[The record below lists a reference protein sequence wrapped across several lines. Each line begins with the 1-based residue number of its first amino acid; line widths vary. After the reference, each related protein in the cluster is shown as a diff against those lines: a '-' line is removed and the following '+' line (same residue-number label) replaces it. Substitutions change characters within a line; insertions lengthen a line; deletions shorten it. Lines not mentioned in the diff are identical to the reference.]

1 MQDSQKVLKGLSW
14 LRSIDVWTG
23 GGTRPNS
30 LRKLLI
36 KWLKEIL
43 FPGFYTC
50 AEAIFL
56 VIDESQPDPRDAE
69 NQNFLLLLLLN
80 ISFVQ
85 QWSSI
90 GLRGIWGKLLIFHMA
105 LGFKEFPCNE
115 VLSSGLFPFC
125 FILSRWYSNTSS
137 LGQFKFHIRTVL
149 SELKSQREFLSL
161 FFSACVNGNSPL
173 KVKSKCCP

>member
-1 MQDSQKVLKGLSW
+1 MLIKQTW
-14 LRSIDVWTG
+14 LASIDLSAE
-23 GGTRPNS
+23 GGTQPNS

-43 FPGFYTC
+43 FPGSYTC

-56 VIDESQPDPRDAE
+56 VTDESQPAPRDAE
-69 NQNFLLLLLLN
+69 NPKFLLLLN
-80 ISFVQ
+80 ISFLQ
-85 QWSSI
+85 QLNSI
-90 GLRGIWGKLLIFHMA
+90 SLRGIWGKLLMFHMA

-125 FILSRWYSNTSS
+125 FILSRRYSNTSS
-137 LGQFKFHIRTVL
+137 LRQFKFHIRSVV

-161 FFSACVNGNSPL
+161 FFSACVNGNRPL
-173 KVKSKCCP
+173 KVKNKCCP